1 MSQPDETPTAAVASG
16 GEPGSSGGPVLHP
29 EARGAGA
36 WPAPSRLGTAGN
48 TVAAVLLALLVG
60 AVLIVVST
68 EEVQEASGYFFARPQ
83 DTLAAAWTAVSEAYA
98 ALFAGSV
105 LDLGADS
112 PSGALRPLTETLV
125 WATPLVAGGLAVALA
140 FRTGLFNIGV
150 EGQIILAAIFAAYVG
165 FALDLPAGLHLLLA
179 VVAGVVGGAL
189 WGGVVG
195 VLKATTGAHEVIVA
209 IMLNYVARFL
219 VAYLLTT
226 SAFRREGRNDPISPP
241 ILETAVLPRLFGD
254 AHRLHAGILLSLAA
268 AVFVWWLLTRSTVGF
283 RFRAVGQNPHA
294 ARTAGIS
301 VERSYTGVMLVCGGL
316 AGLAGV
322 AQVLGTERFLAGGV
336 SSGLGFDAITVAL
349 LGRSSPV
356 GAVAAGLLFGALRAG
371 GLTMQARTGT
381 SLDLVVVLQSLIVLF
396 VAAPALVRALRPRLP
411 RRRRR
416 AAEPAL
422 AGGAR

>member
-1 MSQPDETPTAAVASG
+1 MSTGPDQSPAAAADAGRPAST
-16 GEPGSSGGPVLHP
+16 GGPVLRP
-29 EARGAGA
+29 RDGEPGG
-36 WPAPSRLGTAGN
+36 WLSPQRLSGGLS
-48 TVAAVLLALLVG
+48 VLSSVVLALLVG
-60 AVLIVVST
+60 AVLIVVSAPD
-68 EEVQEASGYFFARPQ
+68 VQDAAKYFFSRPQ
-83 DTLAAAWTAVSEAYA
+83 DTLSAAWTAVSEAYA

-105 LDLGADS
+105 VDLGADS
-112 PSGALRPLTETLV
+112 VQGALRPLTETLV
-125 WATPLVAGGLAVALA
+125 WAAPLIAGGLAVALA

-150 EGQIILAAIFAAYVG
+150 EGQIILAAVFAGYVG
-165 FALDLPAGLHLLLA
+165 FAWDLPVGVHL
-179 VVAGVVGGAL
+179 VVAVAAGVLGGAL

-195 VLKATTGAHEVIVA
+195 LLKATTGAHEVIVA

-226 SAFRREGRNDPISPP
+226 ALFQRPGRNDPISPP
-241 ILETAVLPRLFGD
+241 VLDTAVLPRLLGSGY
-254 AHRLHAGILLSLAA
+254 RLHAGILLSVAA
-268 AVFVWWLLTRSTVGF
+268 AVFVWWLLARSTVGF
-283 RFRAVGQNPHA
+283 RFRAVGQNPSA

-322 AQVLGTERFLAGGV
+322 SQVLGTERFLAGGV

-349 LGRSSPV
+349 LGRSSPW
-356 GAVAAGLLFGALRAG
+356 GTVAAGVLFGALRAG

-411 RRRRR
+411 RRS
-416 AAEPAL
+416 AAGAAAL